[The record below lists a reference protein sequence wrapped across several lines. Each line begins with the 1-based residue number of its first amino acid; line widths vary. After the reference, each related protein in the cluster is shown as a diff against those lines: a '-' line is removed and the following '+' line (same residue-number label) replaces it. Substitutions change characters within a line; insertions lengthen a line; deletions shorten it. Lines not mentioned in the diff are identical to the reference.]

1 LSDNP
6 SILRDFVK
14 VVMSE
19 IRPLPWGRRYLMC
32 RPEHFRVDYAINPWM
47 DVDAPVDPDLALAQ
61 WDTLVATLRVAGAEV
76 ETIAQL
82 PGTPDMV
89 YAMNYGMVDGDHV
102 AVTNF
107 RYDERRPEAAA
118 AETWFAAAGMRTT
131 RVADAGAGAFEAGDA
146 FLFGDALLVADG
158 PRTDVGTHAVLSRDL
173 GVRVVSV
180 PVVHPAL
187 YHLDLSFCPLDETRA
202 IVAPSAW
209 DETGRRAVAALV
221 PRPLVIDEEEAFT
234 FCANSVV
241 VGHTVVMPA
250 GVPVR
255 VARQLEAWGFT
266 VATVEVG
273 ELHKGGGS
281 VRCMTLPLDTDLSP
295 ARLQPEVPAQQTA
308 GRGAPALV

>member
-1 LSDNP
+1 
-6 SILRDFVK
+6 
-14 VVMSE
+14 MSE

-47 DVDAPVDPDLALAQ
+47 DVDAPVDPELALAQ
-61 WDTLVATLRVAGAEV
+61 WDTLVATLRAAGAEV

-89 YAMNYGMVDGDHV
+89 YAMNYGIVDGDHV

-118 AETWFAAAGMRTT
+118 AEEWFAAAGLRTT
-131 RVADAGAGAFEAGDA
+131 RVGDAGAGAFEAGDA
-146 FLFGDALLVADG
+146 FLYGDALLVAAG
-158 PRTDVGTHAVLSRDL
+158 PRTDVGTHAVLGREL

-209 DETGRRAVAALV
+209 DVAGRRAVEALV

-241 VGHTVVMPA
+241 VGDTVVMPA

-281 VRCMTLPLDTDLSP
+281 VRCMTLPLDTDLSA
-295 ARLQPEVPAQQTA
+295 ARLPDEVPAQRFADDLQ
-308 GRGAPALV
+308 PALV

>member
-1 LSDNP
+1 
-6 SILRDFVK
+6 
-14 VVMSE
+14 MSE

-61 WDTLVATLRVAGAEV
+61 WDNLVATLRVAGAEV
-76 ETIAQL
+76 ETISQL

-89 YAMNYGMVDGDHV
+89 YAMNYGIVDGDHV

-118 AETWFAAAGMRTT
+118 AVEWFAAAGMRTT
-131 RVADAGAGAFEAGDA
+131 RVAGAGAGAFEAGDA
-146 FLFGDALLVADG
+146 FLYGDALLVADG
-158 PRTDVGTHAVLSRDL
+158 PRTDVGTHAVLSREL

-202 IVAPSAW
+202 IVAPAAW
-209 DETGRRAVAALV
+209 DEAGRRAVAALV
-221 PRPLVIDEEEAFT
+221 PRPLVIDEDEAFT

-241 VGHTVVMPA
+241 VGDTVVMPA

-255 VARQLEAWGFT
+255 VARQLETWGFT

-295 ARLQPEVPAQQTA
+295 ARYRAEVLARQTV
-308 GRGAPALV
+308 GRGVPALV

>member
-1 LSDNP
+1 
-6 SILRDFVK
+6 
-14 VVMSE
+14 MSE

-61 WDTLVATLRVAGAEV
+61 WDTLVATLRLAGAEV

-118 AETWFAAAGMRTT
+118 AETWFAAAGMRTI

-158 PRTDVGTHAVLSRDL
+158 PRTDIGTHAVLSRDL

-209 DETGRRAVAALV
+209 DATGRRAVAALV

-295 ARLQPEVPAQQTA
+295 ARVQPEVPAQQTA